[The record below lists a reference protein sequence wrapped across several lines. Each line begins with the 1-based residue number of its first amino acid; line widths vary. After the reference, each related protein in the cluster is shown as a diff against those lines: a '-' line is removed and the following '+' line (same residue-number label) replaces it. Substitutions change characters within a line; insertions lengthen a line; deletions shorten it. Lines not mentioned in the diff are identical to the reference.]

1 MDVEYY
7 GPNPVVQG
15 CYLAALGAAARMA
28 AAVGDDE
35 FAVTCR
41 KLLAAGTDATEA
53 RLDNGAYY
61 QQQVIPP
68 GDFGQMAPRLRHPA
82 LGAERPDR
90 PEFQIGDG
98 CGIDQLVGEVCA
110 RVAGLGPL
118 FDPGHAR
125 TALRSIGRL
134 NYVADFGD
142 WANYVRSYA
151 VHGERGHIVLS
162 YPGGARGLVLVQRHR
177 TGNGAA
183 VAASLGY
190 PRGATGS
197 AVRIASPGPGH
208 DRRRGVPAAVA
219 RCPHRGD
226 GGQLVMKMSP
236 AFRPYP
242 DCRTWIRGFVRL
254 IYASRLICRTPVP
267 QIHRRA

>member
-151 VHGERGHIVLS
+151 VHGSGATLCSVTRAAPAVWFWSNGT
-162 YPGGARGLVLVQRHR
+162 ARGTVRQSLRPSDTRAVQLEVLY
-177 TGNGAA
+177 G
-183 VAASLGY
+183 SLRLARVMIGGEEFR
-190 PRGATGS
+190 PP
-197 AVRIASPGPGH
+197 SPGVLTAGT
-208 DRRRGVPAAVA
+208 AV
-219 RCPHRGD
+219 
-226 GGQLVMKMSP
+226 S
-236 AFRPYP
+236 
-242 DCRTWIRGFVRL
+242 W
-254 IYASRLICRTPVP
+254 
-267 QIHRRA
+267 